1 MPASFSPT
9 FAPMSGKRRL
19 RSFIFGGLFSLF
31 IPLAAYFFLK
41 MKGHDGHIKL
51 PPYYG
56 VDRVDSTMQDGAMRY
71 DTTWHTAADLRLI
84 TQTGDSVWL
93 NRDLKGKILVVNFFF
108 THCQTICP
116 QLSRNMQ
123 LLNKAFKKNDTSMR
137 FISISVDPENDSV
150 PALRAYADRLGAN
163 HDKWYFV
170 TGSKEAIYAYARNE
184 LRLPLGE
191 GDGGPDD
198 FIHPEQFTL
207 LDKYRNIRGY
217 YNGLDSDRV
226 RLCAEDIAYLMVEKN
241 RLHEKK
247 KR

>member
-1 MPASFSPT
+1 M
-9 FAPMSGKRRL
+9 
-19 RSFIFGGLFSLF
+19 
-31 IPLAAYFFLK
+31 
-41 MKGHDGHIKL
+41 
-51 PPYYG
+51 
-56 VDRVDSTMQDGAMRY
+56 
-71 DTTWHTAADLRLI
+71 
-84 TQTGDSVWL
+84 WL

-116 QLSRNMQ
+116 QLSKNMR
-123 LLNKAFKKNDTSMR
+123 LLNKAFQKNDTSMR

-150 PALRAYADRLGAN
+150 PVLRAYADRLGVN
-163 HDKWYFV
+163 HDKWFFMS
-170 TGSKEAIYAYARNE
+170 GNKEAIYNYARHE
-184 LRLPLGE
+184 LRLPLSE
-191 GDGGPDD
+191 KNDEAED

-207 LDKYRNIRGY
+207 LDKYRNLRGY